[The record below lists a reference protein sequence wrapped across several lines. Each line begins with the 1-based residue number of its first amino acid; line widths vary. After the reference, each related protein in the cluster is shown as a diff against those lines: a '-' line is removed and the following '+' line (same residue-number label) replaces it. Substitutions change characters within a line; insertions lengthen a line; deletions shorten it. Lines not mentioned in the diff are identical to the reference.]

1 MEPLFL
7 NPYFRPKIWGGRK
20 LKDIFNYD
28 IPDGKV
34 GEAWIISGYK
44 DDASTVT
51 EGPLKGMSLR
61 DVYLKHPELLAI
73 LKLRNFHFW

>member
-51 EGPLKGMSLR
+51 
-61 DVYLKHPELLAI
+61 
-73 LKLRNFHFW
+73 